1 MAKIVVTHFSPDFD
15 AVGAIWIL
23 RRFHPDFANAKI
35 VFVPTGE
42 RLENQ
47 NIAQEEIVHV
57 DTGGGPFDH
66 HETNK
71 YTCATKLVWEWAKK
85 ERKLRN
91 PAVER
96 IVNLV
101 TEIDHARD
109 LNWPEAIDDR
119 YELGFPHILDG
130 WKLAFP
136 SQDQKLM
143 EWGLI
148 YFDGLY
154 HTLKAKIAAQKTIE
168 KRGEE
173 FQTRWGKGLAVE
185 SGNDKILEVAEKLG
199 FAVVVKK
206 DSRDGAVRIYGR
218 ADKGVNL
225 RRAYQKFL
233 KIDPNATWYL
243 HPSKRLLLNG
253 SRKKPGMR
261 PSTLDLEEIIK
272 IIKNS

>member
-1 MAKIVVTHFSPDFD
+1 MAKTVVTHFSPDFD
-15 AVGAIWIL
+15 AVGAVWIL
-23 RRFHPDFANAKI
+23 KRFHPDFAEARI

-42 RLENQ
+42 RLADQEVE
-47 NIAQEEIVHV
+47 QEEVVHV

-66 HETNK
+66 HETDK
-71 YTCATKLVWEWAKK
+71 YTCATKLVWQSVKK
-85 ERKLRN
+85 ERKLKN

-101 TEIDHARD
+101 TDIDHARD

-119 YELGFPHILDG
+119 YELGLPHILDG

-136 SQDQKLM
+136 GQDQRLL

-148 YFDGLY
+148 YLDGLY
-154 HTLKAKIAAQKTIE
+154 QTLKAKIAAQKTIE
-168 KRGEE
+168 KRGKE

-206 DSRDGAVRIYGR
+206 DLRDGAVRIYGR

-233 KIDPNATWYL
+233 KADPNATWYL

-261 PSTLDLEEIIK
+261 PSTLTLAEVIK
-272 IIKNS
+272 VIAKT